1 MVGLTDNLASDL
13 RLDLWLTPWIEV
25 IVLAV
30 IAAATLV
37 VMFLIGKA
45 VANVVDSI
53 IKKAL
58 EKAKVEKWIDEQNL
72 SSALLGFRLTQII
85 SVWVRVFI
93 ITAAI
98 GTGFALIQSG
108 LPIVDLINDFLSYL
122 GTLASSLIL
131 IGGALFIAKYVSN
144 QVKEGDMLFST
155 QIAGAIY
162 IAIAYFVAVATLPAL
177 LPGPGTQIA
186 TLLTYLLMAL
196 VVGIGLAIGLAFGL
210 GLKEVVSKSALK
222 NQAAIEKYITKL
234 GRK

>member
-1 MVGLTDNLASDL
+1 MVGPITNIAPIDM
-13 RLDLWLTPWIEV
+13 WLIPWV
-25 IVLAV
+25 DAIVLAV
-30 IAAATLV
+30 IAAVTLAV
-37 VMFLIGKA
+37 AFVIGKA
-45 VANVVDSI
+45 VANAVDTV

-85 SVWVRVFI
+85 SIWVRVFI

-98 GTGFALIQSG
+98 GTGFALIQSD
-108 LPIVDLINDFLSYL
+108 LLIVDLINNFLDYL

-131 IGGALFIAKYVSN
+131 IGAALLIAKYISN

-155 QIAGAIY
+155 QIAGGIY
-162 IAIAYFVAVATLPAL
+162 LAIAYFVAVATLPAL
-177 LPGPGTQIA
+177 LPGPGAQIA

-210 GLKEVVSKSALK
+210 GLKEVISKSALK
-222 NQAAIEKYITKL
+222 NQSAIEKYIVKL